1 MPSKRFKWVIHTEVA
16 TDILKL
22 PDQNIRLLAL
32 NTIKGI
38 VTGKIKG
45 SALED
50 RRSTGDLSDCM
61 KVPFDTRRDIPPRFR
76 AVYKQTDNLIDV
88 VMIEVLS
95 VGERFQLEAYISAAL
110 RLNRDNG

>member
-45 SALED
+45 SAL
-50 RRSTGDLSDCM
+50 DLSDCM